1 MMLATGELVRFG
13 VAGRP
18 LEADSGDAFVV
29 APFDAGV
36 LIAVLDG
43 LGHGSRAAFA
53 ARTAQQA
60 LLERPGDPVERLL
73 SACHDALRRTRG
85 AVVSLAAVD
94 RAGGLTWA
102 GVGDVEAAIVR
113 RRSSQP
119 ARVLAAAGGIL
130 GHSLPEIRPDSETLA
145 PGDVLVFATDGI
157 KPGSFQLAEPG
168 AAPRANADRILAE
181 GWTGRDDALVLVA
194 RYLGAQP

>member
-1 MMLATGELVRFG
+1 MMLATGELVQFG
-13 VAGRP
+13 VAGRS

-43 LGHGSRAAFA
+43 LGHGSGAAFA
-53 ARTAQQA
+53 ARTAQRA

-73 SACHDALRRTRG
+73 SACHEALRRTRG

-113 RRSSQP
+113 RRSDRP
-119 ARVLAAAGGIL
+119 DRLLAARGGIL
-130 GHSLPEIRPDSETLA
+130 GHSLPAIRPDSETLA
-145 PGDVLVFATDGI
+145 PGDVLAFATDGVR
-157 KPGSFQLAEPG
+157 PGSVQLAEPRV
-168 AAPRANADRILAE
+168 APGANAERILAE
-181 GWTGRDDALVLVA
+181 GWTERDDALVLVA
-194 RYLGAQP
+194 RFQGVQP